1 MGMDKKPMPVGVEDF
16 KELKENYYFV
26 DKTRFVKELLDDRG
40 KVTLI
45 TRPRRFGKTLTLSM
59 LKYFFSLEDAGENRQ
74 LFSGLDIEAAGEA
87 YMREQG
93 TRPVVFL
100 TLKDMAARDFS
111 SMLRLMAIK
120 LQEVYEEFAYMAEG
134 GSLSAPVARYF
145 ERIRDG
151 EGSSSQAHTG
161 MSEQNITR
169 EEILDM
175 FNTLPD
181 LGEKAYFAEAIRDG
195 KF

>member
-16 KELKENYYFV
+16 KELKEYYYFV

-181 LGEKAYFAEAIRDG
+181 LGEKAYFAEVIRDG